1 MKSGFAII
9 RILRVFTLFGFIVAL
24 FVCYIGL
31 PQQVAIHYDESGA
44 ADGFVDKSLIFY
56 GLTAFVV
63 LFNTALSVLAKL
75 VPALPASRLKVPN
88 RPFWTENRQA
98 LRDILAGW
106 LTSLT
111 ALVNAFLVICLV
123 VVQRLNVDQ
132 DVPVLG
138 YGWLPVAG
146 GILLL
151 GWAAF
156 LPLRLLVRSAAAA
169 EE

>member
-1 MKSGFAII
+1 MRSGFAIV
-9 RILRVFTLFGFIVAL
+9 RILRIFTLFAFIVAL
-24 FVCYIGL
+24 FVCYIGF
-31 PQQVAIHYDESGA
+31 PQLVAVHYDASGT
-44 ADGFVDKSLIFY
+44 ADGFVDKSQIFY
-56 GLTAFVV
+56 GLMFFVV
-63 LFNTALSVLAKL
+63 LFNTALSLLANL

-88 RPFWTENRQA
+88 RPFWTVNRQA

-123 VVQRLNVDQ
+123 VIQRLNANQ

-138 YGWLPVAG
+138 YGWLPLAG

-156 LPLRLLVRSAAAA
+156 LPLRLLVRSAAA
-169 EE
+169 EEA